1 MPLSKP
7 RIILLSLTVAS
18 ANAIWGVCAALLPPF
33 FPTEAK
39 SKGATES
46 HAGLIFGIYSLVGCI
61 ASPLFGKYG
70 SNFSPGFLYIPGAI
84 IQAISTLS
92 FGVLHYIDNLGLF
105 LSLAYMLRMI
115 SGAAMAAVWGSLM
128 AALMTLFPDKVSKVV
143 ATTVL
148 SFGIGY
154 MLGPALSGLLFITGG
169 FVLPFVFGGS
179 MAMLLVVFL
188 FLAIPK
194 VNVMQDDEIESK
206 TFSTVR
212 LLKIPG
218 VILPMVDCFAAS
230 FSLNMVEAML
240 GLHLKSIGATID
252 IISAAFFISGGGY
265 MLSTFASGFTTDT
278 STYPKILSILGN
290 IGLVIAFT
298 SIGPLP
304 FIPRENG
311 IPIIL
316 ISFAIIGFCT
326 GLVCVSSFTRA
337 QRSAIVNG
345 FPQDTK
351 TYHIISGLWVSFD
364 FMGAF
369 LGPSIGGIAVE
380 WWRFRTATMIYWTL
394 HLIMLVVDIIDLKYQ
409 FGAKNN
415 SFPDVKYAKLQ
426 TKD

>member
-1 MPLSKP
+1 
-7 RIILLSLTVAS
+7 
-18 ANAIWGVCAALLPPF
+18 
-33 FPTEAK
+33 
-39 SKGATES
+39 
-46 HAGLIFGIYSLVGCI
+46 
-61 ASPLFGKYG
+61 
-70 SNFSPGFLYIPGAI
+70 
-84 IQAISTLS
+84 
-92 FGVLHYIDNLGLF
+92 
-105 LSLAYMLRMI
+105 
-115 SGAAMAAVWGSLM
+115 
-128 AALMTLFPDKVSKVV
+128 
-143 ATTVL
+143 
-148 SFGIGY
+148 
-154 MLGPALSGLLFITGG
+154 
-169 FVLPFVFGGS
+169 

-188 FLAIPK
+188 FFAIPK
-194 VNVMQDDEIESK
+194 VNVMQEDEIESK

-218 VILPMVDCFAAS
+218 VILPMVDCFAAA

-240 GLHLKSIGATID
+240 GLHLKSIGATMD

-394 HLIMLVVDIIDLKYQ
+394 HLIMLVADIIDLKYQ